1 MPLFV
6 LIYCFNI
13 LWLPAITLLGDGP
26 LSHSRRFYLR
36 RAWEAFS
43 TGPVWWQAGPFP
55 FPLLHVCA
63 CPPTAHFHPGT
74 DSPTAAPGPSTLPIT
89 SGFAPGPS
97 FCLITVLGGCPNPA
111 ACNPGQL
118 CSCPS
123 LSRAWSTGPQVSPC
137 RQRSA
142 PWQLCGAAAQA
153 ALPWWLPAL
162 AAGCMGTAHDPWAVP
177 RASLP
182 WGVSAADLQRAPQL
196 KAGGVPQRHSTAA
209 AVSSGHLSAFCQL
222 NEMVPLPYSRCGP
235 C

>member
-63 CPPTAHFHPGT
+63 CPPTAHFHLGT
-74 DSPTAAPGPSTLPIT
+74 DSPAAAPGPSTLPIT

-111 ACNPGQL
+111 ACSPGQL

-142 PWQLCGAAAQA
+142 SRQLCSAGPPCFGGSQRLLQGAWAQ
-153 ALPWWLPAL
+153 P
-162 AAGCMGTAHDPWAVP
+162 TAPGQCRGHPFP
-177 RASLP
+177 
-182 WGVSAADLQRAPQL
+182 GGFLQLICSEP
-196 KAGGVPQRHSTAA
+196 PS
-209 AVSSGHLSAFCQL
+209 
-222 NEMVPLPYSRCGP
+222 
-235 C
+235 